1 MVLRGVCKSSG
12 VQLACCN
19 LTVCI
24 RDPELLFTVST
35 SQKLPNRTTGCTIIQ
50 GAYKKQKNCIEMEI
64 GRREHKKGH
73 MNHLSLETLNST

>member
-1 MVLRGVCKSSG
+1 ML
-12 VQLACCN
+12 QFD
-19 LTVCI
+19 CI
-24 RDPELLFTVST
+24 REPELLFTVST

-73 MNHLSLETLNST
+73 MNHLSLGTLNST